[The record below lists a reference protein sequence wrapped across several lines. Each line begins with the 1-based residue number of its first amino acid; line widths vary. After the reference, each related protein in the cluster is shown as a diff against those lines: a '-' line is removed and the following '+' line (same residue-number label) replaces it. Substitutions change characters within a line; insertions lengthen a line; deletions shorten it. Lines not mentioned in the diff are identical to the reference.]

1 MNQSKVYSLSFTTG
15 TLLFQESIRMAELF
29 AELQDW
35 SAVREKVVAENLLQ
49 VRTQNTLRRFCREII
64 SRLKLLNDAESALL
78 VSGTA
83 QEQRYL
89 LWLAICRRYA
99 LIADFARE
107 VVYERYLSLSLSLA
121 PSEFDSF
128 FNRKSEWHAELD
140 EIAPATRGKLRQ
152 VLFKMLR
159 EADLLTKTGQIN
171 PALLSDRLLAAITQ
185 SDRQDLLLFPSHQ
198 FREG

>member
-1 MNQSKVYSLSFTTG
+1 MNKSKVYSLSFTTG
-15 TLLFQESIRMAELF
+15 TLLFQESMRIAELF
-29 AELQDW
+29 GELQDW
-35 SAVREKVVAENLLQ
+35 GAVREKVVAENLLQ
-49 VRTQNTLRRFCREII
+49 VRTQNTLHRFCREIL
-64 SRLKLLNDAESALL
+64 SRLKLLNEAELALL

-99 LIADFARE
+99 LIGDFARE
-107 VVYERYLSLSLSLA
+107 VVYERYLSLTLSLA
-121 PSEFDSF
+121 SSEFDSF

-140 EIAPATRGKLRQ
+140 EIAPATRSKLRQ

-159 EADLLTKTGQIN
+159 EADLLTKAGQIN
-171 PALLSDRLLAAITQ
+171 PALLSDRLLAAIVQ